1 MNEMNEMYKL
11 DTGKADGARERF
23 MARVDACAII
33 AAADHAERIATLAE
47 KRNVAICVAAR
58 MYVWAALKR
67 AVLRG
72 SARNRLD
79 ALEALEAE
87 QVESRAARPL
97 AAPSALAREVS
108 RIEARTGDG
117 YLVIRIGMRVD
128 VAAPEKP
135 EKRVHARRMAPVYG
149 SLYVQYDDDMARATV
164 DYAHERARYD
174 DAAREIEDYV
184 TRYLSDFFGQL
195 SASGI
200 RSIRAV
206 LESDADEA
214 AIATAKIGALKALRN
229 RAEYVYTGF
238 PARNAVTCRDFVH
251 YVKVYGERA
260 LAAIGA

>member
-1 MNEMNEMYKL
+1 MDKMDKL
-11 DTGKADGARERF
+11 DTGKTDGARERF
-23 MARVDACAII
+23 MARVDACAYI
-33 AAADHAERIATLAE
+33 AAAAHAERIATLAE
-47 KRNVAICVAAR
+47 RRGVAVCVAAR

-117 YLVIRIGMRVD
+117 YTVIRAGTRAD
-128 VAAPEKP
+128 VAVKVAPAP
-135 EKRVHARRMAPVYG
+135 RRHARRMAPIYG
-149 SLYVQYDDDMARATV
+149 SLYVQYDADMARATV
-164 DYAHERARYD
+164 DYAHEQSLYD

-184 TRYLSDFFGQL
+184 TRYLTDFFGRL
-195 SASGI
+195 SASGL
-200 RSIRAV
+200 RSIRAI
-206 LESDADEA
+206 LDAREGSA
-214 AIATAKIGALKALRN
+214 EIATAKTGTLKALRN

-238 PARNAVTCRDFVH
+238 PARASVTCRDFVH
-251 YVKVYGERA
+251 YVKVYGARA